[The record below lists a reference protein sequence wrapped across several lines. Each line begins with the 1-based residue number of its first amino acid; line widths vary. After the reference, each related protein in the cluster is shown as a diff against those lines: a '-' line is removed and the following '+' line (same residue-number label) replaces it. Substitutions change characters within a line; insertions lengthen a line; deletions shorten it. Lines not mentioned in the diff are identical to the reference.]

1 MVTSSTE
8 LTVYC
13 RDLWSR
19 LVGALSLTT
28 GDRHVAEEIAQEALV
43 RVCERWDEVQAMESP
58 DGWAFRVAFNL
69 ANSHFRRR
77 GAERRARQRLAAVVD
92 VARPEVD
99 TADAVALRREVAALP
114 EPQRSVLVMRYYADL
129 PVADVA
135 RLLEIPENTVK
146 THTSR
151 AIARLRE
158 RGLID
163 DTTIEDTPKE
173 ADRAR

>member
-13 RDLWSR
+13 RDLWPR

-43 RVCERWDEVQAMESP
+43 RICEKWDDVRAMDSP

-69 ANSHFRRR
+69 SNSHFRRR
-77 GAERRARQRLAAVVD
+77 GAERRARQRLGAVID

-99 TADAVALRREVAALP
+99 TADSLAVRREVAALP
-114 EPQRSVLVMRYYADL
+114 EPQRSVLVMRYFGDL
-129 PVADVA
+129 SVADTA

-151 AIARLRE
+151 GIARLRE

-163 DTTIEDTPKE
+163 DTTIEATPKE